1 MTQIVGELDQEVEVR
16 YARPSRR
23 ELEQLAELVVMNE
36 RMAGRDAARARNRVN
51 HLKSKKANWE
61 AIFDTLVET
70 DAVATLDAI
79 ESANRRVEFALSDGA
94 RETMGVS
101 DLKDDLERL
110 QLELESAHSKLH
122 ATEAMLTRNLNRVK
136 KIESEA
142 RELRNDCEERG
153 DCTALD
159 PALLTLSMDEEEDE
173 DASPPRCTVY
183 RNPPRGLAMFWYPAV
198 LSSSL
203 PEGGDNSVGFEL
215 LGTPW
220 VVFRDATGA
229 ARCLKDECAHRAC
242 PLSLGPVIDG
252 QIQCAY
258 HGWTFDGRGSC
269 QKMPSTRY
277 MKGIKVRSLPCVEA
291 EGVIQV
297 WPCEDSVP
305 STLPEEEV
313 MGTPEGLDTVLEL
326 SMMIPTDHQ
335 FLLENLMDLESD
347 RGEKTWPRGF
357 PLETV
362 LNWMFPQGSPGTL
375 SMTFEPSCTV
385 VSSIGLGAG
394 GGAGYGWAQALPDAH
409 MPAKRQGPDA
419 PALPT
424 GAQLHPLAHW
434 YPGGAGPVVEVCKG
448 PPGGGPELSCRTGA
462 RRGRAAPVLRRAGW
476 ALPGMVLRARSH
488 EGRGLLRG
496 GHPTGLESEAVE
508 MRSGGVHAT
517 VPLCPLVP
525 APRRY
530 AADFSPR
537 LNLDSCPTSA

>member
-1 MTQIVGELDQEVEVR
+1 VEVR

-61 AIFDTLVET
+61 AIFDTLVEQ

-79 ESANRRVEFALSDGA
+79 ESANRRVEFALSDDA

-110 QLELESAHSKLH
+110 QLELETAHSKLH

-136 KIESEA
+136 KIELEA

-153 DCTALD
+153 DCAALD
-159 PALLTLSMDEEEDE
+159 PALVTLSMDEEENGDG
-173 DASPPRCTVY
+173 APPRCTVY

-277 MKGIKVRSLPCVEA
+277 MKGIKVRSLPCVEV

-305 STLPEEEV
+305 STLPDEKV

-347 RGEKTWPRGF
+347 RGEKTWPLGF
-357 PLETV
+357 PLETM

-385 VSSIGLGAG
+385 VSSIGLGTG
-394 GGAGYGWAQALPDAH
+394 GGGQDTGGRKLYQTHTCLPSGKGQTRLLYRLALNFTPW
-409 MPAKRQGPDA
+409 
-419 PALPT
+419 PT
-424 GAQLHPLAHW
+424 GIPGAQTLWLKFAKARLEEDLNYLAGLG
-434 YPGGAGPVVEVCKG
+434 PAVGGRRQSSDEL
-448 PPGGGPELSCRTGA
+448 GGRYREWCSELEAMKAEAFS
-462 RRGRAAPVLRRAGW
+462 
-476 ALPGMVLRARSH
+476 
-488 EGRGLLRG
+488 EGGIPQGSKMKQSR
-496 GHPTGLESEAVE
+496 
-508 MRSGGVHAT
+508 
-517 VPLCPLVP
+517 
-525 APRRY
+525 
-530 AADFSPR
+530 
-537 LNLDSCPTSA
+537 